1 MAFSL
6 TPSSASLHVASQLAC
21 AVFLISSAHTE
32 TLVGHLPLPLPPSRP
47 PALASAPSKRPSGPT
62 WAHSRDSAPEP
73 FSWGGG
79 VFPVGWAGPHSFFS
93 SFEDPGEAFLPSLWI
108 LGSALPASQS
118 LPAPKC
124 SAGCPGC
131 WPFGKPPSPSDL
143 RSSLLYRDGP
153 GIPWII
159 PAHARFGRSPLLRK
173 TPPLSKTIPL
183 KTQTTDSRGEGGI
196 PVGKSVP
203 R

>member
-1 MAFSL
+1 MWDTCPCPYL
-6 TPSSASLHVASQLAC
+6 
-21 AVFLISSAHTE
+21 
-32 TLVGHLPLPLPPSRP
+32 LVGPLPSPL
-47 PALASAPSKRPSGPT
+47 LLLSGLLDQRGPIPET
-62 WAHSRDSAPEP
+62 VPRSHSLG
-73 FSWGGG
+73 W
-79 VFPVGWAGPHSFFS
+79 VFPVGWQAFTLSFP

-131 WPFGKPPSPSDL
+131 WPFGKLPSPSDL
-143 RSSLLYRDGP
+143 CSSLLYQDGP

-173 TPPLSKTIPL
+173 TPPLSKTTPL